1 MSADVQ
7 VQQIYKMLAQLD
19 ETLRMA
25 LNTTGTD
32 LKNIAAIV
40 SKGNDIANEKENSG
54 LKVALQLSKEQK
66 DNFDT
71 LKSEI
76 VRSANEVTQGYTKA
90 IEESEQ
96 GMRKEFGETYIA
108 QSDIG
113 KYTSNMETAIDQ
125 NAEAVKLQAESIE
138 SIQTELTE
146 YKKSNNAE
154 LSVQA
159 EEIVARVQ
167 ESFVSQTEI
176 GDLEEKLTSQITQ
189 SATDVKETFSTQIS
203 AANENLEEINKEFA
217 EFAQTIDV
225 YIKRGL
231 LVEGESPEN
240 DIYGIEIG
248 RSDSNV
254 RARFTNEKLS
264 FIQGDIEV
272 AYISGSNL
280 YITRA
285 EILDY
290 LRIGN
295 SEQGYFTF
303 DVSEYG
309 LEVRWNGEI

>member
-1 MSADVQ
+1 MSADIQ
-7 VQQIYKMLAQLD
+7 VQQIYKMLSQLD
-19 ETLRMA
+19 ETLRVA

-76 VRSANEVTQGYTKA
+76 IRSAKEVTQGYIKA
-90 IEESEQ
+90 VEESEQ
-96 GMRKEFGETYIA
+96 GMRTEFEKNYIA
-108 QSDIG
+108 KSDIG
-113 KYTSNMETAIDQ
+113 EYTSEMGTAIDQ

-138 SIQTELTE
+138 GIQTELTE

-159 EEIVARVQ
+159 EEILARVQ
-167 ESFVSQTEI
+167 ESFVSQTEM

-203 AANENLEEINKEFA
+203 ATNENLEDINKEFA

-231 LVEGESPEN
+231 LVEGESPED

>member
-1 MSADVQ
+1 MSEDVQ
-7 VQQIYKMLAQLD
+7 VQQIYKMLSQLD

-76 VRSANEVTQGYTKA
+76 IRSAEEVTQGYTKA
-90 IEESEQ
+90 VEESEQ
-96 GMRKEFGETYIA
+96 EMRTEFGKQYIA
-108 QSDIG
+108 KSDIG
-113 KYTSNMETAIDQ
+113 EYTSEMETAIEQ
-125 NAEAVKLQAESIE
+125 NTEAVKLQAESLE

-167 ESFVSQTEI
+167 EAFVSQTEM
-176 GDLEEKLTSQITQ
+176 GELEEKITSQITQ
-189 SATDVKETFSTQIS
+189 SATNVKETFSTSIS
-203 AANENLEEINKEFA
+203 ATNKELEDINKEFA

-231 LVEGESPEN
+231 LVEGKTPED

-264 FIQGDIEV
+264 FIQGDEEV

-290 LRIGN
+290 LRVGN

>member
-1 MSADVQ
+1 MSADIQ
-7 VQQIYKMLAQLD
+7 VQQIYKMLSQLD

-32 LKNIAAIV
+32 LKSLASAI
-40 SKGNDIANEKENSG
+40 SKGNEIADKKENSG
-54 LKVALQLSKEQK
+54 LSVALQLSKEQK
-66 DNFDT
+66 ADFDM

-76 VRSANEVTQGYTKA
+76 IRSADEVTQAYTKA
-90 IEESEQ
+90 VQESEQ
-96 GMRKEFGETYIA
+96 GMRTEFEKNYITK
-108 QSDIG
+108 SDIG
-113 KYTSNMETAIDQ
+113 EYTSNMETAIDQ

-167 ESFVSQTEI
+167 ESFVSQTEM

-203 AANENLEEINKEFA
+203 ATNENLEEINKEFA

>member
-1 MSADVQ
+1 MSADIQ
-7 VQQIYKMLAQLD
+7 AQQIHKMLSQLD

-25 LNTTGTD
+25 LNITGTD
-32 LKNIAAIV
+32 LKSLASAI
-40 SKGNDIANEKENSG
+40 SKGNEIADKKENSG
-54 LKVALQLSKEQK
+54 LSVALQLSKEQK
-66 DNFDT
+66 ADFDM

-76 VRSANEVTQGYTKA
+76 IRSADEVTQAYTKA
-90 IEESEQ
+90 VQESEQ
-96 GMRKEFGETYIA
+96 GMRTEFSEQYIA
-108 QSDIG
+108 KSDMG
-113 KYTSNMETAIDQ
+113 SYTADMKTAIEQ
-125 NAEAVKLQAESIE
+125 NSEAVSLQAESLE

-167 ESFVSQTEI
+167 ESFVSQTEM

-217 EFAQTIDV
+217 EFAQTIDI

-231 LVEGESPEN
+231 LVEGESPED

-264 FIQGDIEV
+264 FIQGNVEV

-295 SEQGYFTF
+295 SEQGFFTL
-303 DVSEYG
+303 DVTEYG
-309 LEVRWNGEI
+309 LEVRWDGKI